1 LHYYYRIKYSETSE
15 FKACILFSKSKIIE
29 LNKFIQKNNQFL
41 EDLTLKKSNN
51 EKYILDLIYERDQRE
66 NQMIV
71 LNVDKETKLKVLW
84 ERITDT
90 NLQIENQEKRI

>member
-1 LHYYYRIKYSETSE
+1 
-15 FKACILFSKSKIIE
+15 
-29 LNKFIQKNNQFL
+29 
-41 EDLTLKKSNN
+41 
-51 EKYILDLIYERDQRE
+51 LDLIYERDQRE

-90 NLQIENQEKRI
+90 NLQIENQEKEFNKKYFNHPKLTRICEINTIFLEK